1 MAAFEIGCRMRA
13 IVGGD
18 GAEGRDSARPLVLSA
33 ERRRA
38 AAKASSSLS
47 RSETPEEEADAV
59 AAGRTGNVGAGIR
72 EQGGRR
78 LPAGEHGV
86 ALAEVGEDRGRSFGV
101 ERRPA
106 SSARSA
112 AGGACKPARAP
123 GGVARP
129 AGVRRALDRVTGEF
143 QGARAQGSGSA
154 APIGWRGI
162 PAGDR
167 RAAVLRAGRK
177 TAGVPLFS
185 KPVPARRGGG
195 NDPAHARGRES
206 RRSRRA
212 DGPARLDPGAI
223 HLRG

>member
-18 GAEGRDSARPLVLSA
+18 GAEGRDSACPFVLSA

-112 AGGACKPARAP
+112 VGAPANQ
-123 GGVARP
+123 
-129 AGVRRALDRVTGEF
+129 RAL
-143 QGARAQGSGSA
+143 
-154 APIGWRGI
+154 
-162 PAGDR
+162 
-167 RAAVLRAGRK
+167 
-177 TAGVPLFS
+177 
-185 KPVPARRGGG
+185 
-195 NDPAHARGRES
+195 
-206 RRSRRA
+206 
-212 DGPARLDPGAI
+212 PGA
-223 HLRG
+223 